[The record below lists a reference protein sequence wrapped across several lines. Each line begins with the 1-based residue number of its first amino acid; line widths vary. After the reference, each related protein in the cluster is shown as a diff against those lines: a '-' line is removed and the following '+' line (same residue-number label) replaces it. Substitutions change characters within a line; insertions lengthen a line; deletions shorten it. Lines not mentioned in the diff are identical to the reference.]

1 MKNILQSL
9 ASLWSHLGA
18 NQRVS
23 LVIAAMVV
31 VAGLAALVSWSRRPD
46 YQLLY
51 GRLGEKDAAAVISYL
66 QSNNIPH
73 RIEAGGGA
81 VFVPAEQVHRLR
93 MDLAGKGLPSGEG
106 VGFEIFDKGNF
117 GVSDFVQRTNYAR
130 ALQGELSRTISQ
142 LEGVRGARV
151 LIVQPENRL
160 LLVDQ
165 SIKPSASVFIDLGG
179 GRISPEQVNA
189 IRHLVSNSVQGLL
202 PDAVAVVDNRGRVL
216 SEELKTDPLLTTASS
231 QIKYRQNVEDY
242 FARKVETM
250 LAAAVGAGNAVV
262 RVSAEVDTDATTI
275 AEEKYDPDGQVV
287 RSQTSTE
294 DVSASAE
301 GRAGGAVGT
310 AANVPGEAAAATAAN
325 AATNAP
331 QTRTEQNRKNRT
343 TSYEINTTRTSITR
357 SPGTVRSI
365 TAAVFLNQRV
375 GGTPEAPQPQP
386 RSAEEL
392 NNLRQLV
399 VNALGVKLAA
409 GQTPESVVT
418 LQEVAFA
425 AEPLAAQAEQIRQQ
439 SKLGPYVDMAVR
451 FLPVVAAAALILF
464 FLRRLGREKPEAV
477 PVELLRELPA
487 SEQRALTGAS
497 GVVTPELINEL
508 IRQKPTNV
516 GTALRDWMAINKQT

>member
-1 MKNILQSL
+1 MKNVLQSL
-9 ASLWSHLGA
+9 TALWGHLGA

-31 VAGLAALVSWSRRPD
+31 LAGLAALVSWSRRPD

-51 GRLGEKDAAAVISYL
+51 GRLGEKDASAVISYL
-66 QSNNIPH
+66 QTNNIPH
-73 RIEAGGGA
+73 RVEAGGGA

-130 ALQGELSRTISQ
+130 ALQGELARTISQ

-165 SIKPSASVFIDLGG
+165 SIKPSASVFVDLGG
-179 GRISPEQVNA
+179 ARMGPEQVNA

-231 QIKYRQNVEDY
+231 QIKYRQSVEDY
-242 FARKVETM
+242 FAHKVETM

-262 RVSAEVDTDATTI
+262 RVSAEVDTDSTTI
-275 AEEKYDPDGQVV
+275 AEEKYDPEGQVV
-287 RSQTSTE
+287 RSQTNVE
-294 DVSASAE
+294 DVSSTAE
-301 GRAGGAVGT
+301 AAAGGAVGT
-310 AANVPGEAAAATAAN
+310 AANVPGEATAAG
-325 AATNAP
+325 AGGAP

-343 TSYEINTTRTSITR
+343 TAYEINTTRTSITR
-357 SPGTVRSI
+357 TPGTVRSI

-375 GGTPEAPQPQP
+375 GGAAGAPQVQP
-386 RSAEEL
+386 RTPEEL
-392 NNLRQLV
+392 NSLRQLV
-399 VNALGVKLAA
+399 LTALGVKLAA
-409 GQTPESVVT
+409 GQTAESVVA

-439 SKLGPYVDMAVR
+439 NKLQPYIDMGIR
-451 FLPVVAAAALILF
+451 LLPIVAAGALILF
-464 FLRRLGREKPEAV
+464 FMRRLGREKPEAV

-487 SEQRALTGAS
+487 SEQRALIGSTGS
-497 GVVTPELINEL
+497 VTPELINEL

-516 GTALRDWMAINKQT
+516 GTALRDWVTINKQT

>member
-1 MKNILQSL
+1 MKNFLQSL
-9 ASLWSHLGA
+9 VALWGHLGA

-23 LVIAAMVV
+23 LIIAAMVV
-31 VAGLAALVSWSRRPD
+31 VAGLTALVSWSRRPD

-66 QSNNIPH
+66 QSSNIPY
-73 RIEAGGGA
+73 RAEAGGST

-179 GRISPEQVNA
+179 TRISPEQVNA

-231 QIKYRQNVEDY
+231 QIKYRQSVEDY
-242 FARKVETM
+242 FAKKVESM
-250 LAAAVGAGNAVV
+250 LSAAVGAGNAVV
-262 RVSAEVDTDATTI
+262 RVSAEVDTDSTTI
-275 AEEKYDPDGQVV
+275 AEEKYDPEGQVV

-294 DVSASAE
+294 DTSATAE
-301 GRAGGAVGT
+301 AAAGGGAVGT
-310 AANVPGEAAAATAAN
+310 AANVPAEAAAA
-325 AATNAP
+325 ATSAP
-331 QTRTEQNRKNRT
+331 GGAQTRTEQNRKNRT
-343 TSYEINTTRTSITR
+343 TSYEINSTRTSITR
-357 SPGTVRSI
+357 NPGTVRSI
-365 TAAVFLNQRV
+365 TAAVFINQRV
-375 GGTPEAPQPQP
+375 GGTAAAPAPQPRTP
-386 RSAEEL
+386 EEL
-392 NNLRQLV
+392 TALRQLV
-399 VNALGVKLAA
+399 VTALGVKLAA
-409 GQTPESVVT
+409 GQTAESVVA
-418 LQEVAFA
+418 LQEVAFP
-425 AEPLAAQAEQIRQQ
+425 AEPLAVQAEQIREQN
-439 SKLGPYVDMAVR
+439 KLQPYIDMAVR
-451 FLPVVAAAALILF
+451 FLPLVVAGVLILF

-487 SEQRALTGAS
+487 SEQRALIGAP
-497 GVVTPELINEL
+497 GTVTPELINEL

-516 GTALRDWMAINKQT
+516 GTALRDWVAVNKQS

>member
-1 MKNILQSL
+1 MKNVLQSL
-9 ASLWSHLGA
+9 LALWGHLGA

-23 LVIAAMVV
+23 LAIAAMVV

-51 GRLGEKDAAAVISYL
+51 GRLGEKDQSAVISYL
-66 QSNNIPH
+66 QTNNIPH

-130 ALQGELSRTISQ
+130 ALQGELARTIAQ

-165 SIKPSASVFIDLGG
+165 SIKPSASVFVDLGG
-179 GRISPEQVNA
+179 GRIGAEQVNA
-189 IRHLVSNSVQGLL
+189 IRHLVSNAVQGLL

-216 SEELKTDPLLTTASS
+216 SEDLKTDPLLSTASS
-231 QIKYRQNVEDY
+231 QIKYRQNLEDY

-275 AEEKYDPDGQVV
+275 AEEKFDPEGQVV

-294 DVSASAE
+294 DVSSTAE
-301 GRAGGAVGT
+301 ATGGGAVGT
-310 AANVPGEAAAATAAN
+310 AANVPAEAAATGGAAGAN
-325 AATNAP
+325 PLN
-331 QTRTEQNRKNRT
+331 RTEQNRKNRT

-357 SPGTVRSI
+357 NPGAIRSV

-375 GGTPEAPQPQP
+375 GGDAAAPQPQP
-386 RSAEEL
+386 RSPEEL
-392 NNLRQLV
+392 ATIRQLV
-399 VNALGVKLAA
+399 LNALGVKLAA
-409 GQTPESVVT
+409 GQTAESVVA

-439 SKLGPYVDMAVR
+439 NKLQPYIDMGVR
-451 FLPVVAAAALILF
+451 FLPIVAAGLLILYF
-464 FLRRLGREKPEAV
+464 MRRLGREKAEAV

-487 SEQRALTGAS
+487 SEQRALTGAP
-497 GVVTPELINEL
+497 GTVTPELINEL

-516 GTALRDWMAINKQT
+516 GTALRDWVAINKQS

>member
-1 MKNILQSL
+1 MKNVLQSL
-9 ASLWSHLGA
+9 AALWGHLGA

-23 LVIAAMVV
+23 LIIASMVV

-66 QSNNIPH
+66 QTNNIPH

-231 QIKYRQNVEDY
+231 QIKYRQSVEDY
-242 FARKVETM
+242 FARKVESM

-262 RVSAEVDTDATTI
+262 RVSAEVDTDSTTI

-294 DVSASAE
+294 DTSNTSEAS
-301 GRAGGAVGT
+301 GRGGAVGT
-310 AANVPGEAAAATAAN
+310 AANVPGEAVAAAAGTAGAG
-325 AATNAP
+325 

-343 TSYEINTTRTSITR
+343 TSYEINSTRTSITR

-365 TAAVFLNQRV
+365 TAAVFLNQRL
-375 GGTPEAPQPQP
+375 GTGATPQPQP
-386 RSAEEL
+386 RTPEEL
-392 NNLRQLV
+392 NSLRLLV

-409 GQTPESVVT
+409 GQSAESVVA
-418 LQEVAFA
+418 LQEVAFP

-439 SKLGPYVDMAVR
+439 NKLQPYIDMAVR
-451 FLPVVAAAALILF
+451 FLPIVAAGVLILF
-464 FLRRLGREKPEAV
+464 FIRRLGREKPEAV

-487 SEQRALTGAS
+487 SEQQRALTGAS
-497 GVVTPELINEL
+497 GAVTPELINEL

-516 GTALRDWMAINKQT
+516 GTALRDWVAINKQT

>member
-1 MKNILQSL
+1 MKNVLQSL
-9 ASLWSHLGA
+9 ASLWNQLGV

-31 VAGLAALVSWSRRPD
+31 LAGLTALVSWSRRPD

-66 QSNNIPH
+66 QTNNIPH

-130 ALQGELSRTISQ
+130 ALQGELSRTIAQ

-179 GRISPEQVNA
+179 GRLAPEQVNA

-216 SEELKTDPLLTTASS
+216 SEELKSDPLLTTASS
-231 QIKYRQNVEDY
+231 QIKYRQSVEDY
-242 FARKVETM
+242 FAHKVETM

-262 RVSAEVDTDATTI
+262 RVSAEVDNDSTTI
-275 AEEKYDPDGQVV
+275 AEEKYDPEGQVV
-287 RSQTSTE
+287 RSQTAIE

-301 GRAGGAVGT
+301 SRPGGAVGT
-310 AANVPGEAAAATAAN
+310 AANVPGDAAAANPAN
-325 AATNAP
+325 AGSP
-331 QTRTEQNRKNRT
+331 QTRSEQNRKNRT
-343 TSYEINTTRTSITR
+343 TNYEINTTRTSITR
-357 SPGTVRSI
+357 NPGTVRSV
-365 TAAVFLNQRV
+365 TAAVFLNQRL
-375 GGTPEAPQPQP
+375 GGDAANPQPQP
-386 RSAEEL
+386 RTPAEL
-392 NNLRQLV
+392 TNLRQLV
-399 VNALGVKLAA
+399 INALGVKLAA
-409 GQTPESVVT
+409 GQNPESVVT

-425 AEPLAAQAEQIRQQ
+425 AEPLAAQAEVIRQQ
-439 SKLGPYVDMAVR
+439 NKFQPYIDTGIR
-451 FLPVVAAAALILF
+451 LLPLVAAAALILF

-487 SEQRALTGAS
+487 AEQRALTGAP
-497 GVVTPELINEL
+497 GTVTPELINEL

-516 GTALRDWMAINKQT
+516 GTALRDWMTVNKQT

>member
-66 QSNNIPH
+66 QTNNIPH

-165 SIKPSASVFIDLGG
+165 AIKPSASVFIDLGG

-231 QIKYRQNVEDY
+231 QMKYRQSVEDY
-242 FARKVETM
+242 FAHKVETM

-262 RVSAEVDTDATTI
+262 RVSAEVDTDSTTI
-275 AEEKYDPDGQVV
+275 AEEKYDPEGQVV

-301 GRAGGAVGT
+301 GRSGGAIGT
-310 AANVPGEAAAATAAN
+310 AGNVPADAAAAATAAG
-325 AATNAP
+325 TAP

-343 TSYEINTTRTSITR
+343 TNYEINSTRTSITR
-357 SPGTVRSI
+357 NPGAVRSI

-375 GGTPEAPQPQP
+375 GGTAAAPQPQP
-386 RSAEEL
+386 RTPEEL
-392 NNLRQLV
+392 NSLRQLV
-399 VNALGVKLAA
+399 VNALGVKLPA
-409 GQTPESVVT
+409 GQTPDSVVT

-425 AEPLAAQAEQIRQQ
+425 AEPLVAQAEQIRQQ
-439 SKLGPYVDMAVR
+439 NKLEPYIDMAVR
-451 FLPVVAAAALILF
+451 FLPIVAAAALILF
-464 FLRRLGREKPEAV
+464 FVRRLGREKPEAV

-487 SEQRALTGAS
+487 SEQRALSGAS
-497 GVVTPELINEL
+497 GPVTPELINEL

>member
-1 MKNILQSL
+1 MKNFLQSL
-9 ASLWSHLGA
+9 VALWGHLGA

-31 VAGLAALVSWSRRPD
+31 VAGLTALVSWSRRPD

-51 GRLGEKDAAAVISYL
+51 GRLGEKDASAVISYL
-66 QSNNIPH
+66 QSSNIPY
-73 RIEAGGGA
+73 RAEAGGST

-130 ALQGELSRTISQ
+130 ALQGELARTISQ

-179 GRISPEQVNA
+179 GRISSEQVNA

-231 QIKYRQNVEDY
+231 QIKYRQSVEDY

-275 AEEKYDPDGQVV
+275 AEEKFDPEGQVV
-287 RSQTSTE
+287 RSQTNTE
-294 DVSASAE
+294 DNSASAE
-301 GRAGGAVGT
+301 GRSD
-310 AANVPGEAAAATAAN
+310 PGPDPWGE
-325 AATNAP
+325 
-331 QTRTEQNRKNRT
+331 
-343 TSYEINTTRTSITR
+343 
-357 SPGTVRSI
+357 
-365 TAAVFLNQRV
+365 
-375 GGTPEAPQPQP
+375 
-386 RSAEEL
+386 
-392 NNLRQLV
+392 
-399 VNALGVKLAA
+399 
-409 GQTPESVVT
+409 
-418 LQEVAFA
+418 
-425 AEPLAAQAEQIRQQ
+425 
-439 SKLGPYVDMAVR
+439 
-451 FLPVVAAAALILF
+451 
-464 FLRRLGREKPEAV
+464 
-477 PVELLRELPA
+477 
-487 SEQRALTGAS
+487 
-497 GVVTPELINEL
+497 
-508 IRQKPTNV
+508 
-516 GTALRDWMAINKQT
+516 

>member
-9 ASLWSHLGA
+9 GTLWSHLGA

-165 SIKPSASVFIDLGG
+165 SVKPSASVFIDLGG

-189 IRHLVSNSVQGLL
+189 IRHLVSNAVQGLL

-231 QIKYRQNVEDY
+231 QIKYRQSVEDY

-250 LAAAVGAGNAVV
+250 LAAAVGSGNAVV

-310 AANVPGEAAAATAAN
+310 AANIPGEAGAAAAAN
-325 AATNAP
+325 AAGTAP

-386 RSAEEL
+386 RTADEL

-399 VNALGVKLAA
+399 VNALGVKLAP
-409 GQTPESVVT
+409 GQTAESLVT

-425 AEPLAAQAEQIRQQ
+425 SEPLAIQAEQIRQQ
-439 SKLGPYVDMAVR
+439 NKVGPYLDMAVR

-477 PVELLRELPA
+477 PVELLREIPA
-487 SEQRALTGAS
+487 SEQRALTGVS
-497 GVVTPELINEL
+497 GAVTPELINEL

>member
-1 MKNILQSL
+1 MKNVLQSL
-9 ASLWSHLGA
+9 LALWGHLGA

-23 LVIAAMVV
+23 LAIAAMVV

-51 GRLGEKDAAAVISYL
+51 GRLGEKDQSAVISYL
-66 QSNNIPH
+66 QTNNIPH

-130 ALQGELSRTISQ
+130 ALQGELARTISQ

-165 SIKPSASVFIDLGG
+165 SIKPSASVFVDLGG
-179 GRISPEQVNA
+179 GRIGAEQVNA
-189 IRHLVSNSVQGLL
+189 IRHLVSNAVQGLL
-202 PDAVAVVDNRGRVL
+202 PDSVAVVDNRGRVL
-216 SEELKTDPLLTTASS
+216 SEELKTDPMLSTASS
-231 QIKYRQNVEDY
+231 QIKYRQNLEDY

-275 AEEKYDPDGQVV
+275 AEEKFDPEGQVV

-294 DVSASAE
+294 DVSSTAE
-301 GRAGGAVGT
+301 ATGGGAVGT
-310 AANVPGEAAAATAAN
+310 AANVPAEAAATGTAGAN
-325 AATNAP
+325 P
-331 QTRTEQNRKNRT
+331 LSRTEQNRKNRT

-357 SPGTVRSI
+357 NPGAVRSV

-375 GGTPEAPQPQP
+375 GGDAAAPQPQP
-386 RSAEEL
+386 RTPEEL
-392 NNLRQLV
+392 ATIRQLV
-399 VNALGVKLAA
+399 LNALGVKLAP
-409 GQTPESVVT
+409 GQTAESVVA

-439 SKLGPYVDMAVR
+439 NKLQPYIDMGVR
-451 FLPVVAAAALILF
+451 FLPIVAAGLLILYF
-464 FLRRLGREKPEAV
+464 MRRLGREKAEAV

-487 SEQRALTGAS
+487 SEQRALTGAP
-497 GVVTPELINEL
+497 GTVTPELINEL

-516 GTALRDWMAINKQT
+516 GTALRDWVAINKQS

>member
-1 MKNILQSL
+1 MKNFLQSL
-9 ASLWSHLGA
+9 VALWGHLGA

-23 LVIAAMVV
+23 LIIAAMVV
-31 VAGLAALVSWSRRPD
+31 VAGLTALVSWSRRPD

-66 QSNNIPH
+66 QSSNIPY
-73 RIEAGGGA
+73 RAEAGGST

-179 GRISPEQVNA
+179 GRISSEQVNA

-231 QIKYRQNVEDY
+231 QIKYRQSVEDY
-242 FARKVETM
+242 FAKKVESM
-250 LAAAVGAGNAVV
+250 LSAAVGAGNAVV
-262 RVSAEVDTDATTI
+262 RVSAEVDTDSTTI
-275 AEEKYDPDGQVV
+275 AEEKYDPEGQVV

-294 DVSASAE
+294 DTSATAE
-301 GRAGGAVGT
+301 AAAGGGAVGT
-310 AANVPGEAAAATAAN
+310 AANVPAEAAAA
-325 AATNAP
+325 ATSAP
-331 QTRTEQNRKNRT
+331 GGAQTRTEQNRKNRT
-343 TSYEINTTRTSITR
+343 TSYEINSTRTSITR
-357 SPGTVRSI
+357 NPGTVRSI
-365 TAAVFLNQRV
+365 TAAVFINQRV
-375 GGTPEAPQPQP
+375 GGTAAAPAPQPRTP
-386 RSAEEL
+386 EEL
-392 NNLRQLV
+392 TALRQLV
-399 VNALGVKLAA
+399 VTALGVKLAA
-409 GQTPESVVT
+409 GQTAESVVA
-418 LQEVAFA
+418 LQEVAFP
-425 AEPLAAQAEQIRQQ
+425 AEQLAVQAEQIREQN
-439 SKLGPYVDMAVR
+439 KLQPYIDMAVR
-451 FLPVVAAAALILF
+451 FLPLVVAGVLILF

-487 SEQRALTGAS
+487 SEQRALIGAP
-497 GVVTPELINEL
+497 GTVTPELINEL

-516 GTALRDWMAINKQT
+516 GTALRDWVAVNKQS

>member
-1 MKNILQSL
+1 MKNFLQSL
-9 ASLWSHLGA
+9 VALWGHLGA

-31 VAGLAALVSWSRRPD
+31 VAGLTALVSWSRRPD

-51 GRLGEKDAAAVISYL
+51 GRLGEKDASAVISYL
-66 QSNNIPH
+66 QSSNIPY
-73 RIEAGGGA
+73 RAEAGGST

-179 GRISPEQVNA
+179 GRISSEQVNA

-231 QIKYRQNVEDY
+231 QIKYRQSVEDY
-242 FARKVETM
+242 FAKKVESM
-250 LAAAVGAGNAVV
+250 LSAAVGAGNAVV

-275 AEEKYDPDGQVV
+275 AEEKYDPEGQVV

-294 DVSASAE
+294 DTSATAE
-301 GRAGGAVGT
+301 AAGGNGGAVGT
-310 AANVPGEAAAATAAN
+310 AANVPGEAAAATAGAGN
-325 AATNAP
+325 TA

-343 TSYEINTTRTSITR
+343 TSYEINSTRTSITR
-357 SPGTVRSI
+357 NPGTVRSV
-365 TAAVFLNQRV
+365 TAAVFINQRM
-375 GGTPEAPQPQP
+375 GGTPAAPAPQPRTP
-386 RSAEEL
+386 EEL
-392 NNLRQLV
+392 TALRQLV
-399 VNALGVKLAA
+399 VTALGVKLAA
-409 GQTPESVVT
+409 GQTAESVVA
-418 LQEVAFA
+418 LQEVAFP
-425 AEPLAAQAEQIRQQ
+425 AEQLAVQAEQIREQNKIQ
-439 SKLGPYVDMAVR
+439 PYLDMAVR
-451 FLPVVAAAALILF
+451 FLPLVVAGVLILF

-487 SEQRALTGAS
+487 SDQRALTGAP
-497 GVVTPELINEL
+497 GTITPELINEL

-516 GTALRDWMAINKQT
+516 GTALRDWVAVNKQS

>member
-1 MKNILQSL
+1 MKNLLQSL
-9 ASLWSHLGA
+9 TALWGHLGL

-51 GRLGEKDAAAVISYL
+51 GRLGEKDAAGVISYL
-66 QSNNIPH
+66 QTNNIPH

-179 GRISPEQVNA
+179 GRISSEQVNA
-189 IRHLVSNSVQGLL
+189 IRHLVSNAVQGLL

-231 QIKYRQNVEDY
+231 QIKYRQSVEDY

-250 LAAAVGAGNAVV
+250 LSAAVGVGNAVV

-275 AEEKYDPDGQVV
+275 AEEKFDPEGQVV
-287 RSQTSTE
+287 RSQTATE
-294 DVSASAE
+294 DSSASSEAA
-301 GRAGGAVGT
+301 AGGAVGT
-310 AANVPGEAAAATAAN
+310 AANVPAEAASAGGGP
-325 AATNAP
+325 AP
-331 QTRTEQNRKNRT
+331 TRTELNRKNRT
-343 TSYEINTTRTSITR
+343 TAYEINTARTSITR
-357 SPGTVRSI
+357 SPGAIRSI
-365 TAAVFLNQRV
+365 TAAVFLNQRS
-375 GGTPEAPQPQP
+375 GGDAANPQPQP
-386 RSAEEL
+386 RSPEEL
-392 NNLRQLV
+392 SLVRQLV
-399 VNALGVKLAA
+399 LNALGVKLAP
-409 GQTPESVVT
+409 GQTVESVVA
-418 LQEVAFA
+418 LQEVAFP
-425 AEPLAAQAEQIRQQ
+425 AEPLVAQAEQIRQQ
-439 SKLGPYVDMAVR
+439 NKLQPYIDMGVKL
-451 FLPVVAAAALILF
+451 LPLVAAGVLILF

-477 PVELLRELPA
+477 PIELLRELPA
-487 SEQRALTGAS
+487 SEQQRALTGAS
-497 GVVTPELINEL
+497 GSITPELINEL

-516 GTALRDWMAINKQT
+516 GTALRDWVAINKQT

>member
-9 ASLWSHLGA
+9 AHLWGQLGI

-23 LVIAAMVV
+23 LVVAAMVV
-31 VAGLAALVSWSRRPD
+31 IAGLAALVSWSRRPD

-66 QSNNIPH
+66 QTNNIPH
-73 RIEAGGGA
+73 RVEAGGAA
-81 VFVPAEQVHRLR
+81 VFVPVDQVHRLR

-117 GVSDFVQRTNYAR
+117 GVSDFVQRTNYSR

-142 LEGVRGARV
+142 LEGVRSARV

-165 SIKPSASVFIDLGG
+165 SIKPSASVFIDVGG

-202 PDAVAVVDNRGRVL
+202 PDSVAVVDNRGHVL

-231 QIKYRQNVEDY
+231 QIKYRQNVEEY
-242 FARKVETM
+242 FAHKVETM

-275 AEEKYDPDGQVV
+275 AEEKYDPEGQVV
-287 RSQTSTE
+287 RSQVSTE

-301 GRAGGAVGT
+301 GRGGGTVGT
-310 AANVPGEAAAATAAN
+310 AANVPTEAGAAATTAN
-325 AATNAP
+325 NAP

-343 TSYEINTTRTSITR
+343 VNYEINTTRTSITR

-365 TAAVFLNQRV
+365 TAAVFLNQRI
-375 GGTPEAPQPQP
+375 GGTAEAPQPQP
-386 RSAEEL
+386 RSPEEL
-392 NNLRQLV
+392 NTLRQLV
-399 VNALGVKLAA
+399 INALGVKLAS
-409 GQTPESVVT
+409 GQTAESVVT

-425 AEPLAAQAEQIRQQ
+425 AEPLAAQVEEIRQQ
-439 SKLGPYVDMAVR
+439 NKFGPYIDMAVR
-451 FLPVVAAAALILF
+451 FLPVVAAVALILF
-464 FLRRLGREKPEAV
+464 FLRRLGREKAEPV
-477 PVELLRELPA
+477 PVELLRELPVA
-487 SEQRALTGAS
+487 EQRALTGAS
-497 GVVTPELINEL
+497 GTVTPELINEL

-516 GTALRDWMAINKQT
+516 GTALRDWMSVNKQT

>member
-1 MKNILQSL
+1 MKNLLQSL
-9 ASLWSHLGA
+9 TALWGHLGL

-66 QSNNIPH
+66 QTNNIPH

-189 IRHLVSNSVQGLL
+189 IRHLVSNAVQGLL

-231 QIKYRQNVEDY
+231 QIKYRQSVEDY

-250 LAAAVGAGNAVV
+250 LSAAVGAGNAVV
-262 RVSAEVDTDATTI
+262 RVSADVDTDATTI
-275 AEEKYDPDGQVV
+275 AEEKFDPEGQVV

-294 DVSASAE
+294 DSSASSEAT
-301 GRAGGAVGT
+301 GGGAVGT
-310 AANVPGEAAAATAAN
+310 AANVPAEAAAAGGAAGG
-325 AATNAP
+325 AAP
-331 QTRTEQNRKNRT
+331 TRTEQNRKNRT
-343 TSYEINTTRTSITR
+343 TAYEINSTRTSITR

-365 TAAVFLNQRV
+365 TAAVFLNQRL
-375 GGTPEAPQPQP
+375 GGDAANPQPQP
-386 RSAEEL
+386 RSPEEL
-392 NNLRQLV
+392 NALRQLV
-399 VNALGVKLAA
+399 LNALGVKLAA
-409 GQTPESVVT
+409 GQTVENVVA
-418 LQEVAFA
+418 LQEVAFP
-425 AEPLAAQAEQIRQQ
+425 AEPLVAQAEQIRQQ
-439 SKLGPYVDMAVR
+439 NKLQPYIDTGVKL
-451 FLPVVAAAALILF
+451 LPLVAAGVLIIF

-487 SEQRALTGAS
+487 SEQQRALTAAS
-497 GVVTPELINEL
+497 GSITPELINEL

-516 GTALRDWMAINKQT
+516 GTALRDWVAINKQT